1 MQVVLPSGRMLPR
14 WSCVALLYT
23 LATLNGIHGE
33 EKCEKRSRAVWYNAR
48 TEHEG
53 MGLSDAELRKIGALT
68 DMNYFRKVLNP
79 ILVPRVVGTE
89 SHARVREHLINTMQN
104 LGWAI
109 EEDQFANNTPIG
121 RKNFTNVVA
130 TLDPEAP
137 RRLVLACHYDSKLDR
152 EGVFVGATDSAVPC
166 AMMLHLAK
174 VLGKSLDDFRQTC
187 KKKRGKPGKK
197 CRKSVLKK
205 KLRKLKSFTKG
216 IENTEASNM
225 TTEPQ
230 VPRKCLWQIRCC
242 AMPMKNFKLS
252 FVPLVQS
259 DLTLQFLFFDGEEAF
274 RRWSKTDSLYGAR
287 NLAAKWQQSLYPEGN
302 RDGTNHLHRIDLFV
316 LLDLIGTEDVRFF
329 SYFPETDSWYT
340 RLVSYEQRLNDLG
353 ILNRRRF
360 MFEQQRLYNSHI
372 EDDHIPFLERG
383 VPIVHV
389 IPVPFP
395 SVWHKNTDNESALH
409 YPTIKNFNTI
419 ISAFVADYLHL
430 VL

>member
-53 MGLSDAELRKIGALT
+53 MGLSDAELQKIGGLM

-89 SHARVREHLINTMQN
+89 NHARVRQHLINTMQN
-104 LGWAI
+104 LGWTI
-109 EEDQFANNTPIG
+109 EEDQFDNNTPIG
-121 RKNFTNVVA
+121 RKTFTNVVA

-174 VLGKSLDDFRQTC
+174 VLGKSLDDSRQT
-187 KKKRGKPGKK
+187 
-197 CRKSVLKK
+197 
-205 KLRKLKSFTKG
+205 
-216 IENTEASNM
+216 
-225 TTEPQ
+225 
-230 VPRKCLWQIRCC
+230 
-242 AMPMKNFKLS
+242 
-252 FVPLVQS
+252 QS

-274 RRWSKTDSLYGAR
+274 RRWSKDDSLYGAR
-287 NLAAKWQQSLYPEGN
+287 NLAAKWKQNLYPPRN

-316 LLDLIGTEDVRFF
+316 LLDLIGTEDVRFY

-340 RLVSYEQRLNDLG
+340 RFVSYEQRLNDLG

-383 VPIVHV
+383 VPILHV

-419 ISAFVADYLHL
+419 ISAFVVDYLHL